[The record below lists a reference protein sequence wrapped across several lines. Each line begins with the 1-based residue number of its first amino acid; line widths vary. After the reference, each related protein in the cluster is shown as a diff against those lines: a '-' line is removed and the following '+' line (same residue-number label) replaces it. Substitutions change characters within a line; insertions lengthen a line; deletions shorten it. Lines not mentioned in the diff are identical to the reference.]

1 MIDRPQRRADR
12 DLALLARP
20 ELRPVRLLLEYWK
33 PELALSD
40 LGIEHTIVVFG
51 SARFREGSRFYEEAR
66 EFGRIVGRQ
75 AAHGNAPKL
84 VVVTG
89 GGPGTM
95 EAANRGA
102 SEVGAPT
109 AGFNISLPREQEP
122 NPYISPELG
131 FEFRY
136 FALRKLHFVQR
147 ARALVAFPGGY
158 GTFDEVFEVLCLI
171 QTGKREPLP
180 VVLVG
185 REYWNRA
192 IDFDYL
198 VADGYIDA
206 SERALFEI
214 CETAQQAWD
223 AIEGWYRA
231 RGKRVNGG

>member
-1 MIDRPQRRADR
+1 MSEEHPRRADR

-33 PELALSD
+33 PELALED

-51 SARFREGSRFYEEAR
+51 SARFREGDRYYEEAR
-66 EFGRIVGRQ
+66 ELGRIVGRQ
-75 AAHGNAPKL
+75 AARAEGPRL

-89 GGPGTM
+89 GGPGAM

-109 AGFNISLPREQEP
+109 AGFNISLPREQQP
-122 NPYISPELG
+122 NPYISPELA

-158 GTFDEVFEVLCLI
+158 GTLDEVFEVLCLI

-185 REYWNRA
+185 GDYWRRA
-192 IDFDYL
+192 VDFDYL
-198 VADGYIDA
+198 VGEGFIEAR
-206 SERALFEI
+206 ERELFEV

-223 AIEGWYRA
+223 AIEAWYRA
-231 RGKRVNGG
+231 RGERVNGA

>member
-1 MIDRPQRRADR
+1 MTDRPSRRADR

-33 PELALSD
+33 PELALAD

-51 SARFREGSRFYEEAR
+51 SARFPEHSRYYEEAR
-66 EFGRIVGRQ
+66 EFGRIVGRS
-75 AAHGNAPKL
+75 AAGSDGHKI
-84 VVVTG
+84 VIVTG

-102 SEVGAPT
+102 MEVGAPS
-109 AGFNISLPREQEP
+109 AGFNISLPREQQP
-122 NPYISPELG
+122 NPYISPDLG

-158 GTFDEVFEVLCLI
+158 GTLDEVFEILCLI

-185 REYWNRA
+185 ERYWTHA
-192 IDFDYL
+192 IDFDFL
-198 VADGYIDA
+198 VAEGYIDA
-206 SERALFEI
+206 AERGLFQI
-214 CETAQQAWD
+214 CETAQAAWD
-223 AIEGWYRA
+223 AIAAWYRA
-231 RGKRVNGG
+231 RGREVNGA

>member
-1 MIDRPQRRADR
+1 MDDAAARRADR

-40 LGIEHTIVVFG
+40 LDIRHTLVVFG
-51 SARFREGSRFYEEAR
+51 SSRLREDSRYYEEAR
-66 EFGRIVGRQ
+66 ALGRIVGST
-75 AAHGNAPKL
+75 AATPDGQRL
-84 VVVTG
+84 VIVTG
-89 GGPGTM
+89 GGPGAM

-102 SEVGAPT
+102 SEVGAPSV
-109 AGFNISLPREQEP
+109 GFNIVLPSEQKP
-122 NPYISPELG
+122 NPYLSPKLC

-147 ARALVAFPGGY
+147 ARAMVAFPGGY
-158 GTFDEVFEVLCLI
+158 GTLDELFEILCLV

-185 REYWNRA
+185 RDYWTRA

-198 VADGYIDA
+198 VGEGFIDA
-206 SERALFEI
+206 ADRALFQV
-214 CETAQQAWD
+214 CETAHEAWELL
-223 AIEGWYRA
+223 IGWYRA
-231 RGKRVNGG
+231 RGQELTRA